1 MPRNAAA
8 TRALIIEAADELM
21 YGEGI
26 RGVSMD
32 MIAEKAGV
40 TKRTL
45 YYHFRSK
52 DELIAAY
59 LEKRDE
65 PTFAIFAGWLGRG
78 EGALADKIAGMF
90 RRLGQAARNPQWK
103 GCGYLRA
110 AAELAG
116 APGHPALK
124 VGSSHKKR
132 FEAWLQDLIAA
143 EGLDD
148 AAQRAREIMVLLDGA
163 VSQLLLHRDPA
174 YAEAAGRVAAALLG
188 RKVEPSALDR
198 APDQPALRLHRSSA
212 SAR

>member
-1 MPRNAAA
+1 MRNAAA

-32 MIAEKAGV
+32 MIADKAGV

-59 LEKRDE
+59 LEKRDA
-65 PTFAIFAGWLGRG
+65 PTFASFAGWLDRT
-78 EGALADKIAGMF
+78 EGALPDKVAGMF
-90 RRLGQAARNPQWK
+90 RKLGQAARNPQWK

-124 VGSSHKKR
+124 VGSTHKKR
-132 FEAWLQDLIAA
+132 FEAWLEGLIAA
-143 EGLDD
+143 EGLNES
-148 AAQRAREIMVLLDGA
+148 AQRAREIMVLLDGA

-174 YAEAAGRVAAALLG
+174 YAEAAGRVAAGLLG
-188 RKVEPSALDR
+188 RKVEPSESDCVA
-198 APDQPALRLHRSSA
+198 DQPALRLHRSSA